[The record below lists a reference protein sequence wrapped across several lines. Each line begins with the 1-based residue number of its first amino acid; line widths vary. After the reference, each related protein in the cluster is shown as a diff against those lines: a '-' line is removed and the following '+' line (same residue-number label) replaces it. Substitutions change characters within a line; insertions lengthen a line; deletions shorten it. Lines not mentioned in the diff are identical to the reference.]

1 MRYRSPRHRAAP
13 PNPNNPSVPS
23 PDGVPYT
30 VPIFDAPVIHT
41 LARVVFTATTPFT
54 APLPTDDTAA
64 LDQRAA

>member
-13 PNPNNPSVPS
+13 PNPSIPSTPS

-30 VPIFDAPVIHT
+30 VPIFDEPVIH
-41 LARVVFTATTPFT
+41 VVFSAT